1 MNGIPGSTIHPWL
14 VVEAELSDLLHRIDS
29 HEFESIVS
37 EFQDPHRKWFFSGQG
52 RSGLV
57 AKMVAMRFM
66 HLGRRAH
73 VPGEATAPSIRK
85 GDGLVLV
92 SGSGE
97 THVSVL
103 FAEIAKNEGARIV
116 LVTHEPQS
124 PLAGLAD
131 VVLTIPAQ
139 DSRQLGGSLFEQCA
153 LLVLDAAVLAISGE
167 ETTARTTLAYLHT
180 NFQ

>member
-1 MNGIPGSTIHPWL
+1 MDRVQPSTTHPWL
-14 VVEAELSDLLHRIDS
+14 VVESEISDLLHRIDIR
-29 HEFESIVS
+29 EFESVVR
-37 EFQDPHRKWFFSGQG
+37 EFDGLDGRWFFSGQG

-97 THVSVL
+97 TRVSVL
-103 FAEIAKNEGARIV
+103 FAEIAKSEGARV
-116 LVTHEPQS
+116 VVVTHEPQS
-124 PLAGLAD
+124 ALAGLGD
-131 VVLTIPAQ
+131 VVLTIPAR
-139 DSRQLGGSLFEQCA
+139 DSRQLGGSLFEQAA
-153 LLVLDAAVLAISGE
+153 LLVLDAVVLAISGE
-167 ETTARTTLAYLHT
+167 QTAARTTLAYLHT